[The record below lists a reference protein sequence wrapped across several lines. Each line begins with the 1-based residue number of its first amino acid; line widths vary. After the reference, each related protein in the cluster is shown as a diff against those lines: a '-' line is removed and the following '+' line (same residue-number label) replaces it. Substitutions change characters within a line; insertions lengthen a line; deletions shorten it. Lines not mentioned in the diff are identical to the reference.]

1 MKFTNPFKR
10 RFTNKAWL
18 PSSDYQPFLIVNG
31 QVVKS
36 ASYAT
41 ASTALKNSDIYSVV
55 NLISADVSSCRFESD
70 NDFLLHKLNAP
81 NPVINSYNFWQ
92 SVTGALLLNGNAYVV
107 MNLDASGRLHHF
119 EQVTPPQVQIIV
131 DDGEQNVN
139 YKVTYY
145 DNRGTVT
152 VPAGQMLHFKLLSN
166 LSDNKFIGVSPLQAL
181 VGDLNIQDKAND
193 MALKSLNQAI
203 RPNGVLSLAAGAV
216 DPEAK
221 ENVRQEF
228 EKANSGA
235 NAGRVMVMDA
245 TATYSTPQ
253 IDSNIANLLNSV
265 SYTRNQV
272 AKAFGVPQDFLN
284 NESAHSNIDQVRSTY
299 SQALNKYI
307 YAISSELTM
316 KLGVGIDLDM
326 QPAIDPDYSQYASS
340 ISDLAK
346 NDALEGVQATHIL
359 KAVGFIPADTP
370 DFDVQNDPTK
380 GGESK

>member
-1 MKFTNPFKR
+1 MTSR
-10 RFTNKAWL
+10 
-18 PSSDYQPFLIVNG
+18 
-31 QVVKS
+31 
-36 ASYAT
+36 
-41 ASTALKNSDIYSVV
+41 
-55 NLISADVSSCRFESD
+55 C
-70 NDFLLHKLNAP
+70 
-81 NPVINSYNFWQ
+81 INSTHLTRLSIYNFWQ

-166 LSDNKFIGVSPLQAL
+166 LSDNKFIGVSPLQSL

-203 RPNGVLSLAAGAV
+203 RPNGILSLAAGAV

-221 ENVRQEF
+221 ENVREEF

-299 SQALNKYI
+299 TQALNKYI

-370 DFDVQNDPTK
+370 DFDMQNDPTK

>member
-1 MKFTNPFKR
+1 MP
-10 RFTNKAWL
+10 L

-31 QVVKS
+31 QSCEVDQ
-36 ASYAT
+36 
-41 ASTALKNSDIYSVV
+41 LRHRQRRPQNSDIYSVV
-55 NLISADVSSCRFESD
+55 NLISADVSSCRFETD

-166 LSDNKFIGVSPLQAL
+166 LSDNKFIGVSPLQSL

-203 RPNGVLSLAAGAV
+203 RPNGILSLAAGAV

-221 ENVRQEF
+221 ENVREEF
-228 EKANSGA
+228 EKILRCQRW
-235 NAGRVMVMDA
+235 AGHGYGR
-245 TATYSTPQ
+245 YSHVPTPQ

-272 AKAFGVPQDFLN
+272 AKGVRGSARLPQ
-284 NESAHSNIDQVRSTY
+284 
-299 SQALNKYI
+299 
-307 YAISSELTM
+307 
-316 KLGVGIDLDM
+316 
-326 QPAIDPDYSQYASS
+326 
-340 ISDLAK
+340 
-346 NDALEGVQATHIL
+346 
-359 KAVGFIPADTP
+359 
-370 DFDVQNDPTK
+370 
-380 GGESK
+380 